1 MNITPNND
9 KIEKYLDELSEEYK
23 ELLFNAL
30 ISRSKSLDDI
40 SVSELLRLDNE
51 IKKPL
56 LSDYQR
62 QQKRRKLFIT
72 AGVTYIIA
80 GFCMFFIYSLMTSD
94 FILSTDRIIPLMS
107 LTISLVGLCVTA
119 FSFVLPSTKI
129 DAYRALEHSKNE
141 TSKLI
146 AYSVIT
152 QWRELEGIVNDL
164 AESNNVSTPRSIIE
178 YLLSNN
184 LIDKEEC
191 NILKDFLKLR
201 NSIVHSS
208 DVKYS
213 TEEIKN
219 ALNNISQI
227 IEKLKKIL

>member
-72 AGVTYIIA
+72 AGVTYIIL
-80 GFCMFFIYSLMTSD
+80 GVCMFFFYAIMRSD
-94 FILSTDRIIPLMS
+94 FILSTDRIIPLMA

-119 FSFVLPSTKI
+119 FSFVLPSTKS
-129 DAYRALEHSKNE
+129 DAYRSLEHSKNDI
-141 TSKLI
+141 SKLV

-178 YLLSNN
+178 YLLSNS
-184 LIDKEEC
+184 LIDKEESD
-191 NILKDFLKLR
+191 ILKDFLKLR

-213 TEEIKN
+213 TEDIKKASN
-219 ALNNISQI
+219 KIAQI

>member
-72 AGVTYIIA
+72 AGVTYIIV
-80 GFCMFFIYSLMTSD
+80 GFCMFFFYAIMRSD

-119 FSFVLPSTKI
+119 FSFVLPSTKT
-129 DAYRALEHSKNE
+129 DAYRSLEHSKNDI
-141 TSKLI
+141 SKLV

-184 LIDKEEC
+184 LIDKEESD
-191 NILKDFLKLR
+191 ILKDFLKLR

-213 TEEIKN
+213 TEDIKKASN
-219 ALNNISQI
+219 KIAQI